1 MRDAHTAEKP
11 YTAGAYQ
18 ERASLR
24 VFQSSRMQFWT
35 AELLWAELRHSKF
48 IFVEALTNS
57 HYLRKTVFEERA
69 FKEMSKL
76 K

>member
-1 MRDAHTAEKP
+1 MSTL
-11 YTAGAYQ
+11 
-18 ERASLR
+18 LR
-24 VFQSSRMQFWT
+24 NHIQQVPIKNVRHSGWAFQSSRMQFWT

-48 IFVEALTNS
+48 IFVETLTNS
-57 HYLRKTVFEERA
+57 QYLRKTVFEERA